1 MSIVVV
7 DASALVALLLDRGS
21 VGEWVADRLRG
32 SVIAAPHLVTFETS
46 NIIRRHLA
54 AKIVTLD
61 AARNANRFLRD
72 LPMELWPH
80 EPLADRVWELRANL
94 TSYDASYV
102 ALAELLAAPVVTLDK
117 RLASVKRI
125 RCAVLTP
132 PGSDPPSRTDDDRG
146 LADEVPSPERGLVA
160 PPNVSSID

>member
-21 VGEWVADRLRG
+21 MGEWVTDHLRG
-32 SVIAAPHLVTFETS
+32 QVIAAPHLVTFETA
-46 NIIRRHLA
+46 NIIRRHLS

-72 LPMELWPH
+72 LQIELWPY
-80 EPLADRVWELRANL
+80 EPLADRVWELRTNL

-102 ALAELLAAPVVTLDK
+102 ALAELLAAPVITLDK
-117 RLASVKRI
+117 RLASVKRL
-125 RCAVLTP
+125 RCAVPEP
-132 PGSDPPSRTDDDRG
+132 PG
-146 LADEVPSPERGLVA
+146 V
-160 PPNVSSID
+160 

>member
-21 VGEWVADRLRG
+21 VGEWVADQLRA

-72 LPMELWPH
+72 LQMELWPY
-80 EPLADRVWELRANL
+80 ESLADRVWELRANL

-117 RLASVKRI
+117 RLASVKRL

-132 PGSDPPSRTDDDRG
+132 PG
-146 LADEVPSPERGLVA
+146 V
-160 PPNVSSID
+160 